1 MYALSRNLLN
11 FAAAAALAVPVA
23 LLAAEKPVE
32 APAGHHPEQGQT
44 APASANSTQSMPA
57 QRQARMQAMQTRMQ
71 AMQATSDPQARM
83 SMMMAQMQDMQT
95 MMKDMGT
102 GCPMANEQGGMG
114 MMGGGR
120 AGMMGN
126 GMHGGMGMGGPM
138 VTPNSPSAPAKP
150 GAK

>member
-1 MYALSRNLLN
+1 MNTLSRNILKL
-11 FAAAAALAVPVA
+11 AVTAALAVPVA

-32 APAGHHPEQGQT
+32 APASHHPEQGQST
-44 APASANSTQSMPA
+44 TASANSTQSIQA
-57 QRQARMQAMQTRMQ
+57 QRQARMQAMHARMQ
-71 AMQATSDPQARM
+71 AMQKTSDPQARM
-83 SMMMAQMQDMQT
+83 SLMMAQMQDMQA

-102 GCPMANEQGGMG
+102 GCPMADGQGGMG